1 MSRFR
6 NLAAIT
12 FGFIFLFGVQMEVS
26 SGEPEKV
33 KIFNAATG
41 QVEELDRVYKT
52 DAQWKK
58 ILTPEQ
64 YSITRLKGTEIP
76 FGKGCI
82 LPKKN
87 DSGVYQCVCCG
98 TDLFLVQAKFE
109 SGTGWPSF
117 WQAVS
122 ELNIRTI
129 PDNSSGLHRTEVLC
143 ARCDAHLGHLFE
155 DGPPPT
161 GKRYCMNGAALKFMK
176 IDMPK
181 IQQLQ
186 KAVFAAGC
194 FWGVQAAFEQVKGV
208 VKATA
213 GYTGGSLKNP
223 SYADVCTGK
232 TAHAEAVEL
241 EFDPAVV
248 SYEELL
254 DFFWGMHEPTT
265 LNQQGPDI
273 GSQYRSAIFYS
284 TPQQK
289 KIALAS
295 KEKLERS
302 GEYKDPIVTQI
313 VAAGDF
319 YAAEDYHQDYDAKHG
334 LKPLCHIPK
343 RTNNRQ

>member
-1 MSRFR
+1 
-6 NLAAIT
+6 
-12 FGFIFLFGVQMEVS
+12 MEAFS
-26 SGEPEKV
+26 SEPEKV
-33 KIFNAATG
+33 KIFNATTG
-41 QVEELDRVYKT
+41 QIEELDKVYKT
-52 DAQWKK
+52 DTQWKK

-64 YSITRLKGTEIP
+64 YIITRLKGTEKP

-87 DSGVYQCVCCG
+87 EQGIYQCVCCG

-117 WQAVS
+117 WQPVS
-122 ELNIRTI
+122 ELNIRTL
-129 PDNSSGLHRTEVLC
+129 PDNSLGMRRVEVLC
-143 ARCDAHLGHLFE
+143 SRCDAHLGHVFD
-155 DGPPPT
+155 DGPLPT
-161 GKRYCMNGAALKFMK
+161 GKRYCMNAAALKFMK

-181 IQQLQ
+181 IGQLQ

-232 TAHAEAVEL
+232 TGHAEAVEL
-241 EFDPAVV
+241 EFDPCVV

-254 DFFWGMHEPTT
+254 DFFWSIHDSTT
-265 LNQQGPDI
+265 LNRQGSDI
-273 GSQYRSAIFYS
+273 GNQYRSVIFYY
-284 TPQQK
+284 TPEQK

-295 KEKLERS
+295 KEKFKSS

-313 VAAGDF
+313 LEAKDF
-319 YAAEDYHQDYDAKHG
+319 YEAESHHQDYYEKHG
-334 LKPLCHIPK
+334 LKPLCQIPK
-343 RTNNRQ
+343 RTHNRQ